1 MRNFSL
7 SLFILLFTIST
18 FAQSGLKI
26 AYVDMDYILE
36 NVPEY
41 QQASNQLNSK
51 AQQWRTEIEAKQN
64 EIDDLKA
71 ELETER
77 PLLTTDLVQDMEDEI
92 NYLENQ
98 LLEYRNKR
106 FGVSGDFIVQKRQ
119 LIQPIQDQVFNAIQ
133 EIGEERDYDFIFENS
148 ADALLLFSAR
158 RHDLSDVILKL
169 INRNSRSNITEAPKS
184 NVSETEKALDDM
196 GDYKSVEKAKE
207 DEVKEEERAKAEE
220 ARKQEREALI
230 NERQRKRDSL
240 REARQKEFEA
250 RRAKILKERER
261 REKERDSIRKARE
274 NN

>member
-1 MRNFSL
+1 MKYFSL
-7 SLFILLFTIST
+7 SFIICLFAINT
-18 FAQSGLKI
+18 FAQRGLKI

-51 AQQWRTEIEAKQN
+51 AQQWRTEIEVKQN

-77 PLLTTDLVQDMEDEI
+77 PLLTIDLIRDMEDEI
-92 NYLENQ
+92 DYLESQ
-98 LLEYRNKR
+98 LLDYRNKR

-133 EIGEERDYDFIFENS
+133 EIGEDRDYDFIFENS

-169 INRNSRSNITEAPKS
+169 INRNSRSAVTKSPKG
-184 NVSETEKALDDM
+184 NVSETEKALEEI

-207 DEVKEEERAKAEE
+207 EVKKQEEKAKEEEAK
-220 ARKQEREALI
+220 KKEREALI
-230 NERQRKRDSL
+230 DERQRKRDSL
-240 REARQKEFEA
+240 RDARQKEFEA
-250 RRAKILKERER
+250 RRAKILKERQK